1 MTDLR
6 LAIWDVDG
14 TIVDSR
20 ETIHNVM
27 VEAFRQS
34 GLVPPEYDDT
44 RRIVGLSLH
53 EACAQLAP
61 GASADD
67 IERLVTDYRNTWV
80 RARARPD
87 FQQPLYEG
95 ALETLEALRDEGW
108 LIGMA
113 TGKTRAGIAS
123 LFKLHQLEHFFDTIW
138 CADDGPGKPHP
149 HMVEQAMGALG
160 VAPGAA
166 VHFSETVSGFGCLIV
181 VAAQAL
187 NALPERLFS
196 GALGFIH
203 FTDTQICIGNLI
215 EAGEIIFPLFSRF
228 VKKSCRLQL
237 HDGPF
242 DIAVQQLRGCPVL
255 VLRRNRRHGR
265 LTPKGRASGKK
276 KCKSKV

>member
-61 GASADD
+61 GASAED
-67 IERLVTDYRNTWV
+67 IDRLVTDYRNTWV

-87 FQQPLYEG
+87 FHQPLYEG

-108 LIGMA
+108 LIAMA

-149 HMVEQAMGALG
+149 HMVQQAMGTLG
-160 VAPGAA
+160 VAPGASLMIGDA
-166 VHFSETVSGFGCLIV
+166 IHDIAMGRAAGVRTLGVSWGFGAAHELEDAGAHEVHHDFGTLNSSLRAFVPVSGVG
-181 VAAQAL
+181 
-187 NALPERLFS
+187 
-196 GALGFIH
+196 
-203 FTDTQICIGNLI
+203 
-215 EAGEIIFPLFSRF
+215 
-228 VKKSCRLQL
+228 
-237 HDGPF
+237 
-242 DIAVQQLRGCPVL
+242 
-255 VLRRNRRHGR
+255 
-265 LTPKGRASGKK
+265 
-276 KCKSKV
+276 

>member
-61 GASADD
+61 GASAED

-87 FQQPLYEG
+87 FHQPLYEG

-149 HMVEQAMGALG
+149 HMVQQAMSALG
-160 VAPGAA
+160 VAPGASLMIGDA
-166 VHFSETVSGFGCLIV
+166 IHDIAMGRAAGVRTLGVSWGFGAAHELEDAGAHEVHHDFGTLNSSLRAFVPVSGVG
-181 VAAQAL
+181 
-187 NALPERLFS
+187 
-196 GALGFIH
+196 
-203 FTDTQICIGNLI
+203 
-215 EAGEIIFPLFSRF
+215 
-228 VKKSCRLQL
+228 
-237 HDGPF
+237 
-242 DIAVQQLRGCPVL
+242 
-255 VLRRNRRHGR
+255 
-265 LTPKGRASGKK
+265 
-276 KCKSKV
+276 

>member
-61 GASADD
+61 GASAED

-87 FQQPLYEG
+87 FHQPLYEG

-160 VAPGAA
+160 VAPGASLMIGDA
-166 VHFSETVSGFGCLIV
+166 IHDIAMGRAAGVRTLGVSWGFGAAHELEDAGAHEVHHDFGTLNSSLRAFVPVSGVG
-181 VAAQAL
+181 
-187 NALPERLFS
+187 
-196 GALGFIH
+196 
-203 FTDTQICIGNLI
+203 
-215 EAGEIIFPLFSRF
+215 
-228 VKKSCRLQL
+228 
-237 HDGPF
+237 
-242 DIAVQQLRGCPVL
+242 
-255 VLRRNRRHGR
+255 
-265 LTPKGRASGKK
+265 
-276 KCKSKV
+276 

>member
-20 ETIHNVM
+20 ETIHTVM

-61 GASADD
+61 DASADE

-80 RARARPD
+80 RARGQPD
-87 FQQPLYEG
+87 FHQPLYEG

-160 VAPGAA
+160 VAPGASLMIGDA
-166 VHFSETVSGFGCLIV
+166 IHDIAMGRAAGVRTLGVSWGFGEAHELEDAGAHEV
-181 VAAQAL
+181 HHDFGTLRESVL
-187 NALPERLFS
+187 KFLP
-196 GALGFIH
+196 
-203 FTDTQICIGNLI
+203 
-215 EAGEIIFPLFSRF
+215 
-228 VKKSCRLQL
+228 
-237 HDGPF
+237 
-242 DIAVQQLRGCPVL
+242 
-255 VLRRNRRHGR
+255 
-265 LTPKGRASGKK
+265 ASAR
-276 KCKSKV
+276 